1 MYELFIILSA
11 RGFQAMD
18 FELKRIKREIEIEGF
33 HSLYY
38 YNFDKHFS
46 HVPEKHDFWEMIYID
61 SGEIDAITDGLG
73 ETVTQGQVLFNKPN
87 ELHAHISNG
96 KVSNNM
102 LVISFTSHSPAM
114 SFFDHKLFTL
124 DKTQKTLLSLFM
136 NEAKIALGE
145 ISGDF
150 ENKNPIDF
158 TNAPFGSV
166 QLLEC
171 YFIEFLLILKRSN
184 DEAVRVVTKTES
196 TLELARSA
204 IAGLMVDYLKNNVYQ
219 NVTLKD
225 LCQKFYMGKTQL
237 CKIFSSYAEKG
248 PIEYF
253 LDLKIE
259 ESKRLLCQEK
269 HSISKISDLLGYSS
283 IHAFSRAFKN
293 AVGLSPNEYRKKYK
307 ESNE

>member
-1 MYELFIILSA
+1 
-11 RGFQAMD
+11 MD
-18 FELKRIKREIEIEGF
+18 FELKRIEREFELVGF

-38 YNFDKHFS
+38 YQFDKNFS

-61 SGEIDAITDGLG
+61 AGTIDAITDGLG
-73 ETVTQGQVLFNKPN
+73 ETITQGQVLFNKPN

-114 SFFDHKLFTL
+114 SFFDRKLFTL
-124 DKTQKTLLSLFM
+124 DKTQKMLLNLFM

-145 ISGDF
+145 ICGEY

-171 YFIEFLLILKRSN
+171 YFIEFLIALKRSN
-184 DEAVRVVTKTES
+184 DEAVRIVTKTES
-196 TLELARSA
+196 TLGLARSA
-204 IAGLMVDYLKNNVYQ
+204 ISGLIADYLKAHVYENVS
-219 NVTLKD
+219 LKD

-237 CKIFSSYAEKG
+237 CTIFSTYMEKG

-259 ESKRLLCQEK
+259 EAKRLLREEK
-269 HSISKISDLLGYSS
+269 LSVSKVSDLLCYSS

-293 AVGLSPNEYRKKYK
+293 AVGVSPSDYRRDID
-307 ESNE
+307 N

>member
-1 MYELFIILSA
+1 
-11 RGFQAMD
+11 MD
-18 FELKRIKREIEIEGF
+18 FELKRIDREIEIEGF

-38 YNFDKHFS
+38 FQFDKNFS

-61 SGEIDAITDGLG
+61 SGTIDAITDGLG
-73 ETVTQGQVLFNKPN
+73 ETITQGQVLFNKPN

-124 DKTQKTLLSLFM
+124 DKRQKTLLTLFM
-136 NEAKIALGE
+136 NEAKIALGG
-145 ISGDF
+145 ISGEY

-171 YFIEFLLILKRSN
+171 YFVEFLLVLRRSN
-184 DEAVRVVTKTES
+184 DEAVRLVTKSES
-196 TLELARSA
+196 ALKLARSTTTGL
-204 IAGLMVDYLKNNVYQ
+204 IADYLKAHVYE
-219 NVTLKD
+219 NITLKD
-225 LCQKFYMGKTQL
+225 LCQSFYMGKTQL
-237 CKIFSSYAEKG
+237 CNLFSGYTDKG

-253 LDLKIE
+253 QELKMDE
-259 ESKRLLCQEK
+259 AKRLLCEER
-269 HSISKISDLLGYSS
+269 ISVSKVSDMLSYSS

-293 AVGLSPNEYRKKYK
+293 YVGISPSEYSKKHK
-307 ESNE
+307 T

>member
-1 MYELFIILSA
+1 
-11 RGFQAMD
+11 MD
-18 FELKRIKREIEIEGF
+18 FELKRIEREFELVGF

-38 YNFDKHFS
+38 YQFDKNFS

-61 SGEIDAITDGLG
+61 AGTIDAITDGLG
-73 ETVTQGQVLFNKPN
+73 ETITQGQVLFNKPN

-96 KVSNNM
+96 KVPNNM
-102 LVISFTSHSPAM
+102 LVISFTSHSLAM

-124 DKTQKTLLSLFM
+124 DKTQKMLLTLFM

-145 ISGDF
+145 ICGEY

-171 YFIEFLLILKRSN
+171 YFIEFLIALKRSN
-184 DEAVRVVTKTES
+184 DEAVRIVTRTES
-196 TLELARSA
+196 TLGLARSA
-204 IAGLMVDYLKNNVYQ
+204 ISGLIADYLRAHVYE

-237 CKIFSSYAEKG
+237 CTIFSTYMEKG

-253 LDLKIE
+253 LDLKIDE
-259 ESKRLLCQEK
+259 AKRLLRDEK
-269 HSISKISDLLGYSS
+269 LSVSKVSDLLCYSS

-293 AVGLSPNEYRKKYK
+293 AVGVSPSDYRRDID
-307 ESNE
+307 N